1 MKGDNIT
8 NVVSPHFIGVTD
20 PGVTVE
26 LLDGNGQSFSP
37 AIITTSDAVTGAF
50 ALPFPTQNPT
60 DGTFTIEAKATNAD
74 GSTLGNPLTFT
85 IDTVGPTQVP
95 TLKIDPNDDSGI
107 VGDAITNVRKPHFIG
122 SVTSA
127 NPNAI
132 IRLYRADASGNPTG
146 PVLSQTIADA
156 NGNYS
161 FQLPR
166 RSTTA
171 RSRSW

>member
-1 MKGDNIT
+1 M
-8 NVVSPHFIGVTD
+8 
-20 PGVTVE
+20 
-26 LLDGNGQSFSP
+26 
-37 AIITTSDAVTGAF
+37 
-50 ALPFPTQNPT
+50 
-60 DGTFTIEAKATNAD
+60 IEAVATNAD

-95 TLKIDPNDDSGI
+95 TLNIDPNDDSGI

-122 SVTSA
+122 TVTSA

-132 IRLYRADASGNPTG
+132 IRLYRADANGNPTG

-161 FQLPR
+161 FQLPL
-166 RSTTA
+166 SLNDGKIPLVVTA
-171 RSRSW
+171 ADNADNLAQSPSRSSR